1 MIEPGEHVELIE
13 HEELCGLIPHSFDMC
28 LLDRVESW
36 DDDNI
41 VCFSN
46 SHLSQTNPLRREDNL
61 SSIHLLEY
69 AAQAMAVHGGL
80 HDREQGIQMTEG
92 YLAALRDV
100 NIELCNIDKKQNELK
115 IEATKILSQGG
126 NMIYSFK
133 VLSSEKEL
141 ASGRATVVAV
151 SHNK

>member
-1 MIEPGEHVELIE
+1 MIK
-13 HEELCGLIPHSFDMC
+13 HEELCSLIPHSFNMC
-28 LLDRVESW
+28 LLDRIESW
-36 DDDNI
+36 DENNI

-46 SHLSQTNPLRREDNL
+46 SHLSKTNPLRREDSL
-61 SSIHLLEY
+61 SSVHLLEY

-80 HDREQGIQMTEG
+80 HDREQAIQMTEG

-100 NIELCNIDKKQNELK
+100 NIELCDIDTIQNELK

-133 VLSSEKEL
+133 VLSAGSAL
-141 ASGRATVVAV
+141 ASGRATVVAI
-151 SHNK
+151 SHNE

>member
-1 MIEPGEHVELIE
+1 MIKHD
-13 HEELCGLIPHSFDMC
+13 ELCSLIPHNFDMC

-36 DDDNI
+36 DNDKI
-41 VCFSN
+41 VCYSN
-46 SHLSQTNPLRREDNL
+46 SHLLPSNPLRREKSL
-61 SSIHLLEY
+61 SSVHLLEY

-80 HDREQGIQMTEG
+80 QDREQGKQMTEG

-100 NIELCNIDKKQNELK
+100 NINLCELDKIQAELT

-126 NMIYSFK
+126 NMIYGFK
-133 VLSSEKEL
+133 VLSDETEL
-141 ASGRATVVAV
+141 ASGRATVVAI